1 MIPESAAGSVR
12 AAYNTVAAS
21 YARVLPDTSFE
32 SSLDLAM
39 IQQFADAL
47 CAGTADGGILDAGC
61 GTGRMIAH
69 LESLGL
75 SDIEGVDLSEAMIA
89 QARNSHPHR
98 HFKTGDLA
106 ALPYAGRSFRG
117 VLAWYSVIHTPPEHL
132 PDIVTELARV
142 TRHGGHVLL
151 GFQAGI
157 GQRTMD
163 RAYGHDVLLTA
174 WLHDPA
180 DVANTPHPP
189 RLHHRR
195 PTDAG
200 AAVSRGARA
209 SVHPREAFRLTHRIA
224 VGVLVGPLGVLMC
237 RRRRVGEVV
246 PGHVGLSRRPH
257 RGRRNRR

>member
-1 MIPESAAGSVR
+1 MILETTAGSVR

-39 IQQFADAL
+39 IQQFADAVRGG
-47 CAGTADGGILDAGC
+47 AADGGILDAGC
-61 GTGRMIAH
+61 GTGRMISH

-75 SDIEGVDLSEAMIA
+75 SDIEGVDLSDAMIA
-89 QARNSHPHR
+89 QARNSHPQR

-106 ALPYAGRSFRG
+106 ALPYPGRSFRA

-132 PDIVTELARV
+132 PDVVTELARV

-151 GFQAGI
+151 GFQAGS

-163 RAYGHDVLLTA
+163 HAYGHDVVLTA

-180 DVANTPHPP
+180 EVAK
-189 RLHHRR
+189 L
-195 PTDAG
+195 
-200 AAVSRGARA
+200 
-209 SVHPREAFRLTHRIA
+209 
-224 VGVLVGPLGVLMC
+224 
-237 RRRRVGEVV
+237 
-246 PGHVGLSRRPH
+246 LSRQGFTIAAQLTREPRSIEAH
-257 RGRRNRR
+257 AQAFILAWRSG